1 MENNVRLYRHMRGE
15 ITQEK
20 LAKAVG
26 VARQTIIA
34 IEQGKFNPSVRL
46 ALRIA
51 KVLGVGVDELFSEED
66 WKYERD

>member
-1 MENNVRLYRHMRGE
+1 MENKVRLYRHMRGG

-20 LAKAVG
+20 LAEAVG

-46 ALRIA
+46 ALRLA
-51 KVLGVGVDELFSEED
+51 KVLGAGVDELFSEED
-66 WKYERD
+66 WKYEGD

>member
-66 WKYERD
+66 WKYEGD